1 MNNPI
6 AVVKVTFSDGRV
18 ERYNRHY
25 MKQFLDFVKWLIENK
40 VQENISKIEI
50 ES

>member
-6 AVVKVTFSDGRV
+6 AVVKITFNDGGV
-18 ERYNRHY
+18 EIYERHY
-25 MKQFLDFVKWLIENK
+25 INEFLDFTRWLIENK
-40 VQENISKIEI
+40 VKENISKIEI